1 MTVGTEHDYFCP
13 FSNDEYMHGFHSI
26 CIVESS
32 ARRFFFAVFGAAWLT
47 WWCLETHGT
56 AVGILAMIATGG
68 LGIFLWSLKIVLRQ
82 RSISNGITGSAV
94 RASFYGLV
102 QSAP

>member
-1 MTVGTEHDYFCP
+1 MD
-13 FSNDEYMHGFHSI
+13 SI
-26 CIVESS
+26 QSASS
-32 ARRFFFAVFGAAWLT
+32 SRVRGAIFFAVFGAAWLT

-56 AVGILAMIATGG
+56 AVGILVMIATGG
-68 LGIFLWSLKIVLRQ
+68 LGIFLWSFRIVLRQ

-94 RASFYGLV
+94 RASFYRLA